1 MKVENREREERW
13 WWPLN
18 GKSKV
23 RAEKKNEIDRG
34 RREMEASG
42 STRRVHEYFENSIN
56 LAPATLSSSFSFSRL
71 TSTSQACRTHIDRS
85 SAMKFSRRPNLSL
98 FPGRSGHPIYF
109 RFASPRKAPLR
120 AIPTPHSSILDPHSP
135 RPFHQAFSLSLLF
148 SLFLSFRDPPLLI
161 SPSRSSYFCESIVGH
176 NLAAIKG
183 PEMVNRRVRI
193 ELKR

>member
-1 MKVENREREERW
+1 M
-13 WWPLN
+13 N

-56 LAPATLSSSFSFSRL
+56 LAPATLPSSFSFSRL
-71 TSTSQACRTHIDRS
+71 TPTSQACRTHTHIDRS
-85 SAMKFSRRPNLSL
+85 SAMKFPRRPNLSL

-109 RFASPRKAPLR
+109 RFSSPSRRKALLR
-120 AIPTPHSSILDPHSP
+120 AIPAPHSSTLDPHSP
-135 RPFHQAFSLSLLF
+135 HPFHQAFSLSL
-148 SLFLSFRDPPLLI
+148 SLFLFFRDPPLLI
-161 SPSRSSYFCESIVGH
+161 SPSRSSHFCESIVGH

-183 PEMVNRRVRI
+183 PEMVNRRLRI